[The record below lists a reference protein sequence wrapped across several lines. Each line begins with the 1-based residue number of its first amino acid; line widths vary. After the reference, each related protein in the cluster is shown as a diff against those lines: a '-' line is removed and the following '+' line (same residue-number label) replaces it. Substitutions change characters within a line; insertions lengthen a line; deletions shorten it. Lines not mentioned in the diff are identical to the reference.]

1 MSPASPTRVSAAA
14 PAAAPSPN
22 RIDRLRIRHL
32 RLLDLVARSG
42 SLTAASEA
50 LHISQPAVTKMLQ
63 ELEHAFGC
71 RLIERTTRGGR
82 LSAAGERALE
92 RLRVVLGA
100 IDAAGEALQARPE
113 VPLVRLGMLP
123 LVGVDVLPQAVA
135 LLRAQDALPR
145 LAVRE
150 HTVGGLAAMLCEG
163 ELDCIVGRL
172 QKGDTDQLKTRV
184 HITPLRDEYLA
195 VVCAPGHALAR
206 RREVALAD
214 LHEGP
219 WILPP
224 RGTHTRD
231 VFEQPFL
238 DAGQLPPVP
247 HIESASFHSNLAMTA
262 AGGFLT
268 VAPATA
274 LAHYQAMSMVREV
287 RLRTPFASG
296 RLVFITPAEIEAPP
310 AVIRL
315 REALEAVT
323 RQDAGA
329 PPTRARRR

>member
-1 MSPASPTRVSAAA
+1 MSKAPSAPASA
-14 PAAAPSPN
+14 N

-42 SLTAASEA
+42 SLTAAGEA

-82 LSAAGERALE
+82 LTTAGERALE

-100 IDAAGEALQARPE
+100 IDAASEALQASPE

-123 LVGVDVLPQAVA
+123 LVGVEVLPKVVA
-135 LLRAQDALPR
+135 LLRSQGTLPR

-150 HTVGGLAAMLCEG
+150 HTVGGLTALLGDG
-163 ELDCIVGRL
+163 ELDCVIGRL
-172 QKGDTDQLKTRV
+172 QKEDVDQLQAQL

-195 VVCAPGHALAR
+195 VACAPDHVLAR
-206 RREVALAD
+206 RRDITLAD
-214 LHEGP
+214 LHAGP

-238 DAGQLPPVP
+238 NAGQLPPTP

-262 AGGFLT
+262 AGSFLT
-268 VAPATA
+268 VAPASA
-274 LAHYQAMSMVREV
+274 LAPYVAMSMVQEV
-287 RLRTPFASG
+287 RLRTQLASG
-296 RLVFITPAEIEAPP
+296 RLVFITPADTETPP
-310 AVIRL
+310 AVTAL
-315 REALEAVT
+315 RQALEAVA
-323 RQDAGA
+323 REPAQ
-329 PPTRARRR
+329 PTGRSPRR